1 MEDVERKRNSFSALL
16 EQYHAGDP
24 DAMSELYTTYNDVIR
39 TAVRRR
45 LPQRLRQEFD
55 SIDFT
60 QDVWASFCMLPE
72 VKYRFADQD
81 AFEGYLGQMA
91 YNKVLQKI
99 RTRNAARQYGQ
110 TREETLAP
118 IASPDPT
125 PSQWAIAGERWAD
138 IASRLP
144 PSHLA
149 IVKRI
154 REGYSRQE
162 VADMAGITLRTVTRI
177 LGRIHRDCG
186 DSS

>member
-1 MEDVERKRNSFSALL
+1 MEAVERKRNSFSALL

-39 TAVRRR
+39 NAVRRR

-55 SIDFT
+55 SLDFT
-60 QDVWASFCMLPE
+60 QDVWASFCALPE
-72 VKYRFADQD
+72 EKYRFADQD

-91 YNKVLQKI
+91 YNKVLQ
-99 RTRNAARQYGQ
+99 RFRNRNAARQYGQ
-110 TREETLAP
+110 TQEEALDP
-118 IASPDPT
+118 IASSDPT

-138 IASRLP
+138 ISSKLP

-162 VADMAGITLRTVTRI
+162 VADMAGITIRTVTRI
-177 LGRIHRDCG
+177 LGRIQRDCG